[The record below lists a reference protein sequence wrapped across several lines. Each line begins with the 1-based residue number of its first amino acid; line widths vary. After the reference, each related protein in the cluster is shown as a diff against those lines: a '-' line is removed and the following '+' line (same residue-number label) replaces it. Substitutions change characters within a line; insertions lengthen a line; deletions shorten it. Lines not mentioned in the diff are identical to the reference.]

1 MADNDVKIKITAEDV
16 FSEVFAAAQKALQQM
31 AIDGKQ
37 ATDRLQQSF
46 SRLNIKSQL
55 NIETEKARLVDSFNQ
70 IKNSGVASANEIR
83 RAQESM
89 NLQLS
94 ELDKQLRG
102 VAGSVKAAGDGSE
115 HAAKGFASIKSIIG
129 PLAAAIGAMSLVDL
143 ARSSVEAAVKMQAL
157 DVQFKTISGSTQ
169 MAAANLKFV
178 RDESQR
184 LGLVFEDTAGSFA
197 KFAASSRGTSLAGDS
212 MRKGF
217 TAVSEAVTAMH
228 LPAEAASRTF
238 AQLSQMMGKGKITA
252 EDMNVIVEAGVVS
265 YSDLAKSMNMTI
277 PEFRSMMQNGEALS
291 NEILPKLFDLL
302 HDTFGEAAKEGAKS
316 AQAQFNLF
324 KNTMFEVGA
333 VIGQTV
339 LPVVNFF
346 MQRIG
351 ELANGIKAVVDWLG
365 PFGPA
370 LAATATAMTLAAT
383 ATTAFSAATAIAEL
397 QTTKLTLALLRNPL
411 VIGAALFVGAIVAIK
426 EVIDWFFRVEDAQKK
441 AGDEAIKAAE
451 KEKQAAS
458 EKMKMLEEYESSFG
472 VSLQRRLQKLEA
484 HYKKELKAAED
495 KARMDREAAQG
506 NAAKL
511 SQIEDQLLK
520 DRMTA
525 LNKFDQ
531 EKNKARDEELK
542 SDNAA
547 YNQELKNALEFYK
560 AKNDLGMQHLVERK
574 LELQKELEI
583 IDKFYSDQLNA
594 ARGNVVAELA
604 IEGARNK
611 AIEEARK
618 RSLDSIKIQSAQ
630 NMVEEVDRR
639 KQTLEAE
646 IVLIRKAAADRQITE
661 RQAERLI
668 TALTVAA
675 ARDQYEARR
684 SLADKIAKLHGKN
697 GEDYKKA
704 LKDQESS
711 HNAYVAA
718 NLAAYKKY
726 SDEIKSLDQQIA
738 DFRLSIQQ
746 KIADLLQRGMTD
758 SQKYNDNEKRYAEA
772 VSKSKEFMARGD
784 FESAKKYQDMALDLA
799 MRQSEKKVGIVTD
812 EEKRIKV
819 LRDKSNAHA
828 IMGDYEQSLKY
839 ASMADELVNK
849 LGDTT
854 YKESEKVKELIKDLE
869 KQSLTAI
876 EFAKKK
882 NELIAEDKANSEAI
896 MNVTSKLNEVSA
908 LGVSI
913 MEAKKKESA
922 DALAKLKEIQNMPL
936 DPKNLQINLDESAL
950 ARTRSTMSELT
961 KTETKTIVIRTVS
974 GDSISSHSKGY
985 FSGGKVASGSPL
997 RDSVNAV
1004 LAKNEW
1010 VINNKATGVWGDG
1023 VMSAINNPLS
1033 AAGRLLQER
1042 INAPSLAGAGSGGQ
1056 DMGVIKLQVGD
1067 SLYPMQG
1074 KVNVLQE
1081 LSTAVRRMRK
1091 AGVQ

>member
-1 MADNDVKIKITAEDV
+1 MADNEVAIKLTAEDL
-16 FSEVFAAAQKALQQM
+16 FSEVFAAMQKALQQM
-31 AIDGKQ
+31 VIDGRQ
-37 ATDRLQQSF
+37 VSDRLQQSF
-46 SRLNIKSQL
+46 SRLNIKSSL
-55 NIETEKARLVDSFNQ
+55 NIEAEKARIVDSFNQ

-143 ARSSVEAAVKMQAL
+143 ARSSVDAAVKMQAL

-197 KFAASSRGTSLAGDS
+197 EFAASSRGTSLAGDS

-265 YSDLAKSMNMTI
+265 YADLAKSMNMTI
-277 PEFRSMMQNGEALS
+277 PEFRAMMQVGGALS

-333 VIGQTV
+333 VIGQSV

-351 ELANGIKAVVDWLG
+351 ELAKGIKAVFDWLG
-365 PFGPA
+365 PLSPA

-383 ATTAFSAATAIAEL
+383 ATTAFSAATAIAGL
-397 QTTKLTLALLRNPL
+397 QTTKLTLALLKNPL
-411 VIGAALFVGAIVAIK
+411 VIGAALFAGAIVAIK

-458 EKMKMLEEYESSFG
+458 EKMKILEEYESSFG

-484 HYKKELKAAED
+484 HYEKELKAAED

-506 NAAKL
+506 SSAKL
-511 SQIEDQLLK
+511 LQIEDQLQK
-520 DRMTA
+520 DRMAA
-525 LNKFDQ
+525 LDRFNQ

-542 SDNAA
+542 NDNAA

-560 AKNDLGMQHLVERK
+560 AKHDLGMQHLVERK

-583 IDKFYSDQLNA
+583 IEKFYDDQLNS
-594 ARGNVVAELA
+594 ARGNVAAELA

-646 IVLIRKAAADRQITE
+646 IVLIKKAAADRQITE
-661 RQAERLI
+661 RQAEQLI

-684 SLADKIAKLHGKN
+684 NLADNIAELNGKN

-711 HNAYVAA
+711 HNAYIAA

-738 DFRLSIQQ
+738 DFRLSIHQ
-746 KIADLLQRGMTD
+746 KIADLSQRGMTEQ
-758 SQKYNDNEKRYAEA
+758 QKYADNQKRFDEA
-772 VSKSKEFMARGD
+772 VSKSRA
-784 FESAKKYQDMALDLA
+784 ALA
-799 MRQSEKKVGIVTD
+799 Q
-812 EEKRIKV
+812 
-819 LRDKSNAHA
+819 
-828 IMGDYEQSLKY
+828 GDYETAQKSVKIAEEL
-839 ASMADELVNK
+839 ASRLADKKAETNTALQ
-849 LGDTT
+849 
-854 YKESEKVKELIKDLE
+854 DLE
-869 KQSLTAI
+869 KQHQQKIVEIQTQAI
-876 EFAKKK
+876 GQQTDQQKQYTEIAKENAEFEAKRAQLLKEQAATTEGIT
-882 NELIAEDKANSEAI
+882 NA
-896 MNVTSKLNEVSA
+896 TSALNTVEQ

-913 MEAKKKESA
+913 MEAKKRESV
-922 DALAKLKEIQNMPL
+922 DALAKLKEIQDLKL
-936 DPKNLQINLDESAL
+936 DPKSLDVTVNESAL
-950 ARTRSTMSELT
+950 SRVRDTMSDLT
-961 KTETKTIVIRTVS
+961 KTETKTIIVRTVS
-974 GDSISSHSKGY
+974 GDSISSHSNGY

-1010 VINNKATGVWGDG
+1010 VINNKAAGFWGDG
-1023 VMSAINNPLS
+1023 TMAAINDPLS
-1033 AAGRLLQER
+1033 AAGRILQER
-1042 INAPSLAGAGSGGQ
+1042 INAPSLVAGPGGR

-1067 SLYPMQG
+1067 SLYPMQSN
-1074 KVNVLQE
+1074 VNVLQQ
-1081 LSTAVRRMRK
+1081 LATAVRRMRK
-1091 AGVQ
+1091 AGAQ

>member
-1 MADNDVKIKITAEDV
+1 MADNEVAIKLTAEDL
-16 FSEVFAAAQKALQQM
+16 FSEVFAAMQKALQQM
-31 AIDGKQ
+31 VIDGRQ
-37 ATDRLQQSF
+37 VSDRLQQSF

-55 NIETEKARLVDSFNQ
+55 NIEAEKARIVDSFNQ

-89 NLQLS
+89 NSQLS

-102 VAGSVKAAGDGSE
+102 VAGAVKAAGDGSE

-291 NEILPKLFDLL
+291 NEILPRLFDLL

-426 EVIDWFFRVEDAQKK
+426 EVIDWFFKVEDAQKK

-458 EKMKMLEEYESSFG
+458 EKMKILEEYESSFG
-472 VSLQRRLQKLEA
+472 VSLQRRMQKLEA
-484 HYKKELKAAED
+484 HYEKELKAAEA

-506 NAAKL
+506 SSDKL
-511 SQIEDQLLK
+511 LQIEDQLQK

-525 LNKFDQ
+525 LNRFDQ

-542 SDNAA
+542 NDNAA

-560 AKNDLGMQHLVERK
+560 AKHDLGMQRLVERK
-574 LELQKELEI
+574 LDLQKELEI
-583 IDKFYSDQLNA
+583 IEKFYADQLNA
-594 ARGNVVAELA
+594 ARGNVAAELA

-611 AIEEARK
+611 EIEEARK
-618 RSLDSIKIQSAQ
+618 RSLDSIKIQTAQ

-684 SLADKIAKLHGKN
+684 SLADNIAELHGKN

-711 HNAYVAA
+711 HNAYITA

-746 KIADLLQRGMTD
+746 KIADLRQRGMTD
-758 SQKYNDNEKRYAEA
+758 EAKYADNQKRFNEAIAKSDEATAQGKRELALKYNKEAE
-772 VSKSKEFMARGD
+772 E
-784 FESAKKYQDMALDLA
+784 LA
-799 MRQSEKKVGIVTD
+799 MRLVDKKAQANTAL
-812 EEKRIKV
+812 E
-819 LRDKSNAHA
+819 
-828 IMGDYEQSLKY
+828 
-839 ASMADELVNK
+839 
-849 LGDTT
+849 
-854 YKESEKVKELIKDLE
+854 DLE
-869 KQSLTAI
+869 KQHQQKLSELYSSSLGQQTDQQKQSTEIAKENA
-876 EFAKKK
+876 EFEAKRAQLLKEQAATTEGIS
-882 NELIAEDKANSEAI
+882 NAE
-896 MNVTSKLNEVSA
+896 SA
-908 LGVSI
+908 LNKVLEQNTRI
-913 MEAKKKESA
+913 REMQKKESA
-922 DALAKLKEIQNMPL
+922 DALAALKEIQDRPL

-950 ARTRSTMSELT
+950 ASTRAAMSDLT
-961 KTETKTIVIRTVS
+961 KTETKTIIIRTVS

-985 FSGGKVASGSPL
+985 FSGGKVSSGSPL

-1010 VINNKATGVWGDG
+1010 VINNKAAGVWGDG
-1023 VMSAINNPLS
+1023 VMSAINDPLS

-1042 INAPSLAGAGSGGQ
+1042 INGPVLAGPGSGGQ